1 MVANCNELLQTTSGC
16 VDNSCGRDFE
26 SLYMYVERPGK
37 KEGTIE
43 FLLRGLPCIGRPQEL
58 RANYWL
64 GKSEAVI
71 NCSDLG

>member
-43 FLLRGLPCIGRPQEL
+43 FLLRGLLSCIGRPQEF
-58 RANYWL
+58 RKHYGL
-64 GKSEAVI
+64 GKSEAV
-71 NCSDLG
+71 NQLF